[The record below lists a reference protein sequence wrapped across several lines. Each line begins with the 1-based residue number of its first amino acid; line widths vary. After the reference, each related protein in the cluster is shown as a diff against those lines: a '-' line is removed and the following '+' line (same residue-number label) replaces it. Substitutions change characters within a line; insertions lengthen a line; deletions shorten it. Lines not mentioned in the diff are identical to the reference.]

1 MMIWEQLAM
10 RFNELA
16 QSAEEDNFNKW
27 DIDDTRRPRLT
38 LKHLNKM
45 RNRRELARA
54 EHTSKVE
61 DVQLQYGASQDAEQI
76 NNIIISYN
84 TANIAQ

>member
-1 MMIWEQLAM
+1 M

-54 EHTSKVE
+54 EHTSKIE

-76 NNIIISYN
+76 NSFII
-84 TANIAQ
+84 QQHC

>member
-1 MMIWEQLAM
+1 M